1 MSKLTAF
8 GSMIN
13 NFGKGFIQK
22 YSASFGPTSPYRRVG
37 DRFPVPRKGEQ
48 GNLSS
53 AASSSLGFR
62 LPEKKV
68 TRHMIL
74 APQTL
79 RRLGDTDPITWA
91 IKRTRRHQIS
101 HARWDI
107 VEDLDDFS
115 GEVDKWQEVLFDNLN
130 NWAYRANIALQH
142 IPEDLY
148 FKYKSDLDAVF
159 NDPSNKYDKKAR
171 IKWIM
176 KSLIREKKD
185 RAHKHCV
192 EVKKIFNRPC
202 NEYTTFGA
210 LQEILTDDMI
220 IFDAGILIKNK
231 DRLGRLAEIYPIPG
245 EEMFLYRN
253 EDRTIPE
260 PPEAAYLWEES
271 GSKKAEFDRD
281 EVIYIMCNPQHN
293 FYGRSPVEVSAYV
306 ITTSLY
312 ADSYNMDFF
321 KYSDVPPGILNL
333 GKDINDDQRRAFKA
347 SWEAEK
353 AGRGGIFR
361 MMFVSGSDGVEF
373 IPLRTQTQK
382 DIQLQEYLKWSLS
395 IKCACHQISPQDIGF
410 TMDLHRTTS
419 DTQLQIS
426 RDSGLRIMLE
436 KLGDHY
442 NNDIVKKEYP
452 TYKDAKFKYLD
463 MDTVDEVTKNNMAM
477 GRYEGGIITL
487 NEAREDVNKKPV
499 PGGDV
504 LLSQRIPGQGFM
516 PVNLLEKEADK
527 LEMVVEQQQTESDDA
542 AQGGLPHDEGGGV
555 TQDGTPSQGNEVQ
568 GQPTKQVR
576 VQPNAVGMTKL
587 QKFISD
593 LPSGQS
599 ASVSFT
605 NPRFSG
611 DSVGRRKLQIEG
623 FKAGMS
629 DPHLQA
635 VADIFSEDPDDRV
648 KGTFALVALS
658 SASIGGTAYAIGQK
672 GIESGLKTGSQSAK
686 MFASRMMIPY
696 HLRNEKPIIA
706 SAVRLAHKMPGTVEE
721 NSKIISNA
729 INYYRGKKN
738 LLPIKNLHNKLTGH
752 ANKFTR
758 IGMKLIRRIK

>member
-1 MSKLTAF
+1 MSKITEF
-8 GSMIN
+8 GHTLN
-13 NFGKGFIQK
+13 NFGRTMLQK
-22 YSASFGPTSPYRRVG
+22 YAASFGPTSPYRRVG

-53 AASSSLGFR
+53 AASSSLGYR

-107 VEDLDDFS
+107 VPDLDDFI

-130 NWAYRANIALQH
+130 NWAYKANIALQH

-176 KSLIREKKD
+176 KTLIRDKKD

-192 EVKKIFNRPC
+192 EIKKIFNRPC
-202 NEYTTFGA
+202 NEYTTLGA

-271 GSKKAEFDRD
+271 GSKKAEYDRD
-281 EVIYIMCNPQHN
+281 EVVYIMCNPQHN

-452 TYKDAKFKYLD
+452 SYKDAKFKYLD

-477 GRYEGGIITL
+477 QRYEGGIITL
-487 NEAREDVNKKPV
+487 NEAREEINSKPV

-527 LEMVVEQQQTESDDA
+527 LEMVVEQEQTESDDA
-542 AQGGLPHDEGGGV
+542 AQGGLPHDE
-555 TQDGTPSQGNEVQ
+555 QGNVGQGAPTQGVEQQ
-568 GQPTKQVR
+568 GQPAQQQSVE

-587 QKFISD
+587 QKYISD

-599 ASVSFT
+599 MSVSFVK
-605 NPRFSG
+605 PIKLSEEEIE
-611 DSVGRRKLQIEG
+611 RRNKQLEG
-623 FKAGMS
+623 FKSGIN
-629 DPHLQA
+629 DPQLQA
-635 VADIFSEDPDDRV
+635 VADVFSHDIEART
-648 KGTFALVALS
+648 KGTYALIGLASFAAAPKIYDAARLGAKATV
-658 SASIGGTAYAIGQK
+658 K
-672 GIESGLKTGSQSAK
+672 PAK
-686 MFASRMMIPY
+686 MFATRMMVPY
-696 HLRNEKPIIA
+696 HLSNEKPIIERA
-706 SAVRLAHKMPGTVEE
+706 ARLVHRMPGEVEE
-721 NSKIISNA
+721 NARIVGNA
-729 INYYRGKKN
+729 INYYRGKKAIV
-738 LLPIKNLHNKLTGH
+738 PIKNIQIKVLGR
-752 ANKFTR
+752 ANKFER